1 MTNLTYQDIIAST
14 KQIKGLVSK
23 TNSLILCDASC
34 QRQKELVKL
43 KTEMDNAEINLEDAP
58 SNLENAKRNYYTFLN
73 GNYNQQLYNQNIL
86 QADKIYNSSL
96 RKHNKLMNEVRTY
109 NNYYT
114 SQTTSLKKI
123 NNYSEKIK
131 KENKEI
137 KNEYDE
143 LIDSIQTNNRK
154 STYKIKN
161 ISFINK
167 IQNFIIIL
175 YITLI
180 LIYSLIIV
188 KNFNNFN
195 NIEDPSKKYKYIG
208 LHGALVI
215 FMLYIIY
222 NLLFFPLIIKS
233 IYDFILFIIKSI
245 IL

>member
-1 MTNLTYQDIIAST
+1 MTNLTYKDIIAST

-23 TNSLILCDASC
+23 TNSIILCDASC

-43 KTEMDNAEINLEDAP
+43 KTNMDNAEINLEDAP

-73 GNYNQQLYNQNIL
+73 GSYNKILYEQKQL
-86 QADKIYNSSL
+86 QAEKIYNSSL
-96 RKHNKLMNEVRTY
+96 RKHNKLMNELTTY

-114 SQTTSLKKI
+114 SQTTSLKNI
-123 NNYSEKIK
+123 NDYSEKIK
-131 KENKEI
+131 KENKKI
-137 KNEYDE
+137 KDEYDG

-154 STYKIKN
+154 STYKIQN

-188 KNFNNFN
+188 KNFNNIEN
-195 NIEDPSKKYKYIG
+195 NSEKYKYIG
-208 LHGALVI
+208 LQGALVI